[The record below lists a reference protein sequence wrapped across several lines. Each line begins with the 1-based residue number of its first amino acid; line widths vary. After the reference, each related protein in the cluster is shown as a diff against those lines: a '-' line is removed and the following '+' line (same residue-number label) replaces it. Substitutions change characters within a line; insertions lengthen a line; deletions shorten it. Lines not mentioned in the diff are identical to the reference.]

1 MAPLHTEA
9 ALRRLIE
16 NQLPAVKTA
25 GCRFSP
31 VQGLTGESWR
41 IEGEGV
47 QLLARQQSAEKSALG
62 VSRRREARM
71 LCRAGKGI
79 GPQVLA
85 QNNQWIILQWL
96 DGDVVTEAGFA
107 QLNECGDLAELMA
120 GLHRQPLSGY
130 SLNLQR
136 QFAHYWPQLDPQ
148 RLTPAWLRLHQHFL
162 HRRPPMPL
170 KRAPLHMDIH
180 PGNLIA
186 DGDRLRLI
194 DWEYAADGDIA
205 LDIAALFRGNAWM
218 PADQQR
224 YLQHYVRTGYSDLP
238 LLRAQVQRWLPWVD
252 YLMLLWFEVRWQQ
265 TGDPEFLR
273 WGAVLHRR
281 FCLISPCSE

>member
-9 ALRRLIE
+9 ALRTLIE
-16 NQLPAVKTA
+16 NELPAVKTA

-47 QLLARQQSAEKSALG
+47 QLLARRQSREKSALG
-62 VSRRREARM
+62 VSRRREARV
-71 LCRAGKGI
+71 LRRSGKGI

-96 DGDVVTEAGFA
+96 DGDVVTEATFSR
-107 QLNECGDLAELMA
+107 LNEHGDLAALMA
-120 GLHRQPLSGY
+120 GLHRQPPSGY
-130 SLNLQR
+130 PLDLHQ
-136 QFAHYWPQLDPQ
+136 QFARYWQQLD
-148 RLTPAWLRLHQHFL
+148 RRRVTPAWLRLHQRFQ
-162 HRRPPMPL
+162 HRRTPTPL
-170 KRAPLHMDIH
+170 KLAPLHMDIH
-180 PGNLIA
+180 PGNAIA
-186 DGDRLRLI
+186 RGESLRLI

-205 LDIAALFRGNAWM
+205 LDIAALFCGNAWS
-218 PADQQR
+218 PAR
-224 YLQHYVRTGYSDLP
+224 RLRFLQHYARIGYADLP
-238 LLRAQVQRWLPWVD
+238 LLSAQVQRWLPWVD

-281 FCLISPCSE
+281 FCLTSPCSE